1 MSRPPAGLVVQV
13 EDGGVGPICAEILA
27 ALPHWF
33 GFPDS
38 VVAYVAAA
46 DREPTAVATL
56 DGRDCGILTLTL
68 HSPYAAEIVVMG
80 VLPERHR
87 AGIGR
92 ALLGAAEAWLAGR
105 DIEFLQVK
113 TLSPRHPDPGYV
125 ATRAFYFG
133 CDFRPLEE
141 LPELWGPDQPA
152 LQMIKTV
159 PPTAA
164 LVGFDP

>member
-1 MSRPPAGLVVQV
+1 MQDEGAG
-13 EDGGVGPICAEILA
+13 GICAEILA
-27 ALPHWF
+27 ALPGWF
-33 GFPDS
+33 GIPDS
-38 VVAYVAAA
+38 VADYVAAA
-46 DREPTAVATL
+46 DTFPTVVATL
-56 DGRDCGILTLTL
+56 DGRDTGILTLRV

-80 VLPERHR
+80 VRPEHHR

-92 ALLGAAEAWLAGR
+92 GLLGAAETWLAAR

-113 TLSPRHPDPGYV
+113 TLSPRHPDSGYA

-159 PPTAA
+159 APAA
-164 LVGFDP
+164 RPSRSDH

>member
-1 MSRPPAGLVVQV
+1 M
-13 EDGGVGPICAEILA
+13 LA

-38 VVAYVAAA
+38 VTAYVEAA
-46 DREPTAVATL
+46 ESGPTVVATL
-56 DGRDCGILTLTL
+56 NGRDCGVLTLVV

-80 VLPERHR
+80 VLPELHR

-92 ALLGAAEAWLAGR
+92 ALLEEAESWLAQR
-105 DIEFLQVK
+105 DISYLQVK
-113 TLSPRHPDPGYV
+113 TLSPWAADEGYA

-133 CDFRPLEE
+133 CGFRPLEE
-141 LPELWGPDQPA
+141 MPELWGADQPA

-159 PPTAA
+159 AA
-164 LVGFDP
+164 SAGAS